1 MTTKQELELWTM
13 GCKSFHS
20 KDYHSALATFS
31 KVGNYSKILFN
42 IGLIYSLN
50 NDYSSSEHMF
60 GKSVEQDEYFAAG
73 YFMLGYSLFK
83 LENHKD
89 SLDCYEYCL
98 GLLHDNDSINYTQ
111 LGLEFILYKS
121 MVLYNM
127 SICYQ
132 VLGKENKSDRYYSNS
147 LDKSTSKKVD
157 KFIEKNRG
165 TLNLFKCNKIFEL
178 PKSKADNLKLRSYLE
193 QGTIMGEVGAGFSG
207 ADILDGENASS
218 TLRRPSQKNEGETRR
233 ERQEKKDKDSG
244 YRSKSRSRKKEKSD
258 NDGSDSDDFGDNDFY
273 DDDENYFKTMKSNAS
288 SGSKSSHERKWNENE
303 SGYRSKSRPRNN
315 GKSPLLTEIFK
326 DSDSS
331 DSDGFGSGIKSKTM
345 KSTTRSERKL
355 PQNDNGYR
363 SKSRPR
369 KKDRSP
375 LLSKKVEDQGE
386 SSDKDSFG
394 TGKYHDDYRK
404 IPSSPAKSAGER
416 HLQSLKEN
424 TLTKRSKSTPKI
436 EYSSNNTNNSKGKTK
451 SVKVHADRNT
461 LTLQVSPYIQLSEMK
476 QLVCDKLELDDAVLM
491 FIDVE
496 VGEDMVEIED
506 EEDLQLA
513 MELEKCHLY
522 LGNN

>member
-1 MTTKQELELWTM
+1 M
-13 GCKSFHS
+13 GCQSFHS
-20 KDYHSALATFS
+20 KDYHSALTTFS

-42 IGLIYSLN
+42 IGLIYTLN
-50 NDYSSSEHMF
+50 NDYSSSELMF

-83 LENHKD
+83 LENQKD

-98 GLLHDNDSINYTQ
+98 GLLHDNNSINYTQ

-193 QGTIMGEVGAGFSG
+193 QGTIMGEVRAGFSG

-218 TLRRPSQKNEGETRR
+218 TLRRPSQKNDGETRR
-233 ERQEKKDKDSG
+233 ERQEKKVKVSG
-244 YRSKSRSRKKEKSD
+244 FRSKSRSRKKEKPPLSD
-258 NDGSDSDDFGDNDFY
+258 NDGSDLDDFGDNDFY
-273 DDDENYFKTMKSNAS
+273 DDDDNYFKTMKSNAS
-288 SGSKSSHERKWNENE
+288 SGSKSSHERKWNEND
-303 SGYRSKSRPRNN
+303 SGYRSKSRPRKN
-315 GKSPLLTEIFK
+315 GRSPLLSQVFK

-345 KSTTRSERKL
+345 KSTTPSERKR

-394 TGKYHDDYRK
+394 PGKYSDDYRN

-436 EYSSNNTNNSKGKTK
+436 EYAQYSSNNMNNSKGKTK
-451 SVKVHADRNT
+451 TVKVHAYRNT
-461 LTLQVSPYIQLSEMK
+461 LTLQVSPDIQLSKMK
-476 QLVCDKLELDDAVLM
+476 QLVCNKLDLDDALLM

-506 EEDLQLA
+506 DEDMQLA
-513 MELEKCHLY
+513 MEMEKCHLY
-522 LGNN
+522 LGDN